1 MGIIRDSTNARM
13 VTYSCRLPINSQSIV
28 YLVSCTD
35 IDSMVIIPVQA
46 MQSVPTVINGPIVIS
61 YECGPNMRNTTRL
74 RMNHYHR
81 RVNMEG
87 PSAAILI
94 LIVAGS
100 IMGGGVTMALL
111 GFISYQWMNNRD
123 D

>member
-1 MGIIRDSTNARM
+1 
-13 VTYSCRLPINSQSIV
+13 
-28 YLVSCTD
+28 
-35 IDSMVIIPVQA
+35 
-46 MQSVPTVINGPIVIS
+46 
-61 YECGPNMRNTTRL
+61 
-74 RMNHYHR
+74 
-81 RVNMEG
+81 MEG